1 MIEATVPISLD
12 DCDSGMTQWEA
23 AIWEGGHLVIY
34 EYEITFLVNFFY
46 FSPFSP
52 ILAYFITVVTI
63 HVFNILLDPLM

>member
-23 AIWEGGHLVIY
+23 ARLSGGHLVIY
-34 EYEITFLVNFFY
+34 EYEITFLVNFFL
-46 FSPFSP
+46 FFT
-52 ILAYFITVVTI
+52 IFTDFITVVTI